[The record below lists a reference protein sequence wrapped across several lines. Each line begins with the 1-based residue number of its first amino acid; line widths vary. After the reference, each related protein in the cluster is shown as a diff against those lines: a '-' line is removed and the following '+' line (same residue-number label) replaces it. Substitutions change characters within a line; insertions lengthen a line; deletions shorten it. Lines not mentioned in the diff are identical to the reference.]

1 MKLKVIKRENK
12 EVETD
17 LEFPVFLYFQDEF
30 CNDEVVKITERA
42 KITVKF
48 DFIHGVTINVDEK
61 YFVEEHHVNKIN
73 LTSEEHFNELYSS
86 AMDYLNNKL

>member
-1 MKLKVIKRENK
+1 MKLKVLRRENK
-12 EVETD
+12 EVLTD
-17 LEFPVFLYFQDEF
+17 LELPVYLYFQDEF

-48 DFIHGVTINVDEK
+48 LYYGVTIIVDEN
-61 YFVEEHHVNKIN
+61 YFVEDFEVDERN
-73 LTSEEHFNELYSS
+73 LTNEKHFNELYSS